1 MKDIKVRDLPGIG
14 RVLAE
19 KLKINHSVETCE
31 HLQNITL
38 QTLKQEFGVK
48 TGQSLFDLCRGRD
61 GKSQLDY
68 DEERKSVSAEI
79 NYGIRF
85 SDISEAEK
93 FIGQLSDEVCKRLLE
108 VTPGRNLLAK
118 QVTLKIMTRSA
129 DAPVET
135 RKYMGH
141 GICDSFSKSANMS
154 IPTNEASS
162 IKRETMILLK
172 MLLKSNGRYVEDLRG
187 IGIQLTKLEKNS
199 SQVPSIISFMNKSKN
214 KLTIAESSES
224 LKESSIRE
232 EKSETMPIDSNK
244 LSLSQIDQDTL
255 DELPSHIKEEI
266 LQSISSDSRPSQDN
280 GAINKVSDGPSRS
293 DELTT
298 TYTNK
303 NMSFSQFDPT
313 VLSELPLEIQKE
325 LESQFSS
332 KPHKLHSIHSKI
344 MPVALNK
351 LPSVQSKIQCKK
363 NKGSPRS
370 CKNSKG
376 PSIALGKNTES
387 RPNKRLFETETDNV
401 AKYSNSVNKLSTENK
416 SEDVTNIDY
425 KSDDNRSNVKAQAN
439 PSSKMSH
446 NEGEEGGGS
455 CSRHSDKNVESDNS
469 QYTEKDVSIE
479 NENKSQSNSKTT
491 LDINNSIEDLRPL
504 LRKWTKSFVTPTY
517 DDVDTICNY
526 FKSQIT
532 ENNIEVVY
540 LGLKSLCRNCLNA
553 DNPANWTGAYN
564 GIVREVQRAMLRSY
578 GKRLSVNFKF

>member
-1 MKDIKVRDLPGIG
+1 MKDIKVRDLPGVG

-19 KLKINHSVETCE
+19 KLKTHHSVETCE
-31 HLQNITL
+31 HLQDVTL

-61 GKSQLDY
+61 SKSQLDY
-68 DEERKSVSAEI
+68 DEERKSVSAEV

-93 FIGQLSDEVCKRLLE
+93 FIGQLSDEVCKRLLD
-108 VTPGRNLLAK
+108 VTPSRNLLAK

-172 MLLKSNGRYVEDLRG
+172 MLLKSNGRDVEDLRG
-187 IGIQLTKLEKNS
+187 IGIQLTKLEKNT
-199 SQVPSIISFMNKSKN
+199 SQVPSIISYMNKSKN

-224 LKESSIRE
+224 SKESSIRA
-232 EKSETMPIDSNK
+232 EKSETKPSISNT

-266 LQSISSDSRPSQDN
+266 LQCISSDSRPSQDN
-280 GAINKVSDGPSRS
+280 GAVNKVSDEPSCS
-293 DELTT
+293 NELTT
-298 TYTNK
+298 THTNQ
-303 NMSFSQFDPT
+303 NISFSQFDPK

-325 LESQFSS
+325 LKNQFSS
-332 KPHKLHSIHSKI
+332 KPLKLSSSYDNI
-344 MPVALNK
+344 MPVAINK
-351 LPSVQSKIQCKK
+351 PRSVLSKIKSK
-363 NKGSPRS
+363 RTKGSPRS
-370 CKNSKG
+370 FKNSKV
-376 PSIALGKNTES
+376 PTIAVSNNIES
-387 RPNKRLFETETDNV
+387 RPNKRLFETENV
-401 AKYSNSVNKLSTENK
+401 MKYSTSIKLSNENTN
-416 SEDVTNIDY
+416 EDFTNIDY
-425 KSDDNRSNVKAQAN
+425 KSENSYDNRSNVIAQAN
-439 PSSKMSH
+439 PCSKISH
-446 NEGEEGGGS
+446 VDESEEGGAS
-455 CSRHSDKNVESDNS
+455 CSRESDKNIETENTQDA
-469 QYTEKDVSIE
+469 EKDVSTE
-479 NENKSQSNSKTT
+479 TVNKSLSNSKSA

-532 ENNIEVVY
+532 ENNIELVY

-564 GIVREVQRAMLRSY
+564 GIVFFECIS
-578 GKRLSVNFKF
+578 